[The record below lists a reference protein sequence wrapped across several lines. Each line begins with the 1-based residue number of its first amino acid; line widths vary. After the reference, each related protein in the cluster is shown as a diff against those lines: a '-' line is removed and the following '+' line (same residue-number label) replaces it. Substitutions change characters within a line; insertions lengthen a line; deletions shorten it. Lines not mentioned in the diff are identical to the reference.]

1 MRKPIY
7 YYLIKQLFAVLF
19 ISLTKTKIKYCKKK
33 IFYRLNTKNIDK
45 IPNHTFYY
53 KFLITKRTYTALCFK
68 IYYLNQR
75 VVQR

>member
-1 MRKPIY
+1 LRKPIY

-33 IFYRLNTKNIDK
+33 IFYRLNAKNIDK
-45 IPNHTFYY
+45 VPKYRFYY
-53 KFLITKRTYTALCFK
+53 KLLITKKIYTALSIK